1 MEKEIKTENRLTI
14 MEQKIDNLTS
24 TVNKIDEKLDKHVE
38 WEDEK
43 YEKLDGKYSG
53 KWVEKALLVV
63 IGIAATAIV
72 GAVFKLILR

>member
-1 MEKEIKTENRLTI
+1 

-38 WEDEK
+38 WESEK

-63 IGIAATAIV
+63 IGIASTAIV

>member
-38 WEDEK
+38 WEAEK

-63 IGIAATAIV
+63 IGIASTAIV